1 MTTYLAARLG
11 SDVEYLLGDKPLK
24 TLRLSE
30 EARGLILEDYRRLP
44 RSVGT
49 AGARWERWLKGS
61 QPTLPVTFEQ
71 ETATENPKTVH
82 LSVLHPLVRQAAR
95 FLEITERDL
104 LLAHGA

>member
-11 SDVEYLLGDKPLK
+11 SDVEHLLGDKPLK

-44 RSVGT
+44 RSVEPL
-49 AGARWERWLKGS
+49 AREWERWLKGS

-71 ETATENPKTVH
+71 ETATENPKNSP
-82 LSVLHPLVRQAAR
+82 SVGPASVGTPSGTLPGNHRA
-95 FLEITERDL
+95 
-104 LLAHGA
+104 